1 MKYLEKGGDYV
12 EKYLL
17 YKNKCIFFSSLAYR
31 IIALLLC
38 RFKRFFKR
46 SGQKIGYSLSDIIS
60 LKNFD
65 IRKIV
70 VICKNVIDQWHVAF
84 WQGGGLD
91 INNHTIKNYPAVLI
105 WLEIHTEISL
115 SLINVHCP
123 YRYSTFL
130 ALRLL
135 HFLRLIFLVISNKN
149 WWSSFR
155 LCKF

>member
-70 VICKNVIDQWHVAF
+70 VICKNVIDQ
-84 WQGGGLD
+84 
-91 INNHTIKNYPAVLI
+91 
-105 WLEIHTEISL
+105 
-115 SLINVHCP
+115 
-123 YRYSTFL
+123 
-130 ALRLL
+130 
-135 HFLRLIFLVISNKN
+135 
-149 WWSSFR
+149 
-155 LCKF
+155 